1 MSTTTLPPVPPPG
14 PPSVDEREELEAL
27 IKEARRRARR
37 RRSLYA
43 IAAVLATGAAAA
55 GFSGFHGGGSAPR
68 GAPGKSPA
76 GAPQQNR
83 SAPAPRAVRN
93 GPLALVDAATG
104 TRVVLIGA
112 GGRFFRSLPICRPP
126 RCGGLESVAWSPDGK
141 TLAYGTATG
150 PGGQWHPRDGL
161 HLFDLARNKDR
172 RLIPSGNWNWQD
184 LAWSPNGKKL
194 AYVAGAGIYIINLE
208 RPKEITA
215 LRANSTS
222 PSWSPDGELIAYDRF
237 HGKETSGISVSRP
250 DGSHSRRLTR
260 FGAAPAW
267 SPSGNLIAYEV
278 RCGIRLM
285 TQTGRDVTANAVWR
299 CAHIGVPGVPV
310 WSPDGRR
317 IAIAGAK
324 GVFVMN
330 ANGSGLTRIWARPA
344 LRPSWRPVLRG

>member
-1 MSTTTLPPVPPPG
+1 VSTTTLPPVPPPG

-27 IKEARRRARR
+27 IKEARSRARR
-37 RRSLYA
+37 RRALYA
-43 IAAVLATGAAAA
+43 IAAVLAAGSAAA
-55 GFSGFHGGGSAPR
+55 GFSSFHGGGSAPPA
-68 GAPGKSPA
+68 APGESTA
-76 GAPQQNR
+76 GGPQQNR
-83 SAPAPRAVRN
+83 PAPAPRAVRN
-93 GPLALVDAATG
+93 GPLALVDDIG

-126 RCGGLESVAWSPDGK
+126 RCGGLQSIAWSPDGK

-150 PGGQWHPRDGL
+150 PGGRWHPRDGL

-172 RLIPSGNWNWQD
+172 RFIPGANWGLQD

-194 AYVAGAGIYIINLE
+194 AYVAGHAIYIINLE

-222 PSWSPDGELIAYDRF
+222 PSWSPNGKLIAYQ
-237 HGKETSGISVSRP
+237 GKGTWGITVSRP
-250 DGSHSRRLTR
+250 DGSHSRRLSK

-285 TQTGRDVTANAVWR
+285 TQTGKDVTANAVWR
-299 CAHIGVPGVPV
+299 CAHIGVPGAPV

-317 IAIAGAK
+317 IAIGGAQ
-324 GVFVMN
+324 GAFVMN

>member
-1 MSTTTLPPVPPPG
+1 MSTTTVPPVPPPG
-14 PPSVDEREELEAL
+14 PPSVDDREELEAL

-37 RRSLYA
+37 RRALYA
-43 IAAVLATGAAAA
+43 LAAVLAAGSAAA
-55 GFSGFHGGGSAPR
+55 GFSGFDSDGSTPR
-68 GAPGKSPA
+68 GAPGESTA
-76 GAPQQNR
+76 GGPQQNR

-93 GPLALVDAATG
+93 GPLALIDDATG

-112 GGRFFRSLPICRPP
+112 GGRFFGSLPICRPP
-126 RCGGLESVAWSPDGK
+126 RCGGLQSVAWSPDGK

-150 PGGQWHPRDGL
+150 PGGPWRPRDGL

-172 RLIPSGNWNWQD
+172 RFIPGANWGLQD

-194 AYVAGAGIYIINLE
+194 AYVAGAAIYIINLE

-222 PSWSPDGELIAYDRF
+222 PSWSPNGKLIAYQ
-237 HGKETSGISVSRP
+237 GKGTWGITVSRP
-250 DGSHSRRLTR
+250 DGSHSRRLSK

-285 TQTGRDVTANAVWR
+285 TQTGKDVTANAVWR
-299 CAHIGVPGVPV
+299 CAHIGVPGAPV

-317 IAIAGAK
+317 IAIGGAQ
-324 GVFVMN
+324 GAFVMN

-344 LRPSWRPVLRG
+344 LRPSWRPVLG

>member
-14 PPSVDEREELEAL
+14 PSVDEREELEAL

-37 RRSLYA
+37 RRTFYA
-43 IAAVLATGAAAA
+43 IAAVLAAGAAAA

-68 GAPGKSPA
+68 GAPGESTA
-76 GAPQQNR
+76 GGPQQNR
-83 SAPAPRAVRN
+83 PAPAPRAVRN

-126 RCGGLESVAWSPDGK
+126 RCGGLQSVAWSPDGK

-150 PGGQWHPRDGL
+150 PGGPWRPRDGL

-172 RLIPSGNWNWQD
+172 RFIPGANWGLQD

-194 AYVAGAGIYIINLE
+194 AYVAGAAIYIINLE

-215 LRANSTS
+215 LSAHSTS
-222 PSWSPDGELIAYDRF
+222 PSWSPNGKLIAYQ
-237 HGKETSGISVSRP
+237 GKGTWGITVSRP
-250 DGSHSRRLTR
+250 DGSHSRRLSK

-285 TQTGRDVTANAVWR
+285 TQTGKDVTANAVWR
-299 CAHIGVPGVPV
+299 CAHIGVPGAPV

-317 IAIAGAK
+317 IAIGGAK
-324 GVFVMN
+324 GAFVMN

>member
-1 MSTTTLPPVPPPG
+1 MSTTTVPPVAPPG
-14 PPSVDEREELEAL
+14 PPSADEREELEAL

-37 RRSLYA
+37 RRALYA
-43 IAAVLATGAAAA
+43 IAAVLAAGSAAA
-55 GFSGFHGGGSAPR
+55 GFSGFDSGGSAPR
-68 GAPGKSPA
+68 GAPGESTA
-76 GAPQQNR
+76 GGPQLNR

-93 GPLALVDAATG
+93 GPLALIDDATG

-112 GGRFFRSLPICRPP
+112 GGRFFGSLPICRPP
-126 RCGGLESVAWSPDGK
+126 RCGGLQSVAWSPDGK

-150 PGGQWHPRDGL
+150 PGGPWRPRDGL
-161 HLFDLARNKDR
+161 HLFDVARNKDR
-172 RLIPSGNWNWQD
+172 RLIPAENWQD
-184 LAWSPNGKKL
+184 FAWSPNGKKL
-194 AYVAGAGIYIINLE
+194 AYVAGAAIYIINLE

-215 LRANSTS
+215 LSAHSTS
-222 PSWSPDGELIAYDRF
+222 PSWSPNGKLIAYQ
-237 HGKETSGISVSRP
+237 GKGTWGITVSRP
-250 DGSHSRRLTR
+250 DGSHSRRLSK

-285 TQTGRDVTANAVWR
+285 TQTGKDVTANAVWR
-299 CAHIGVPGVPV
+299 CAHIGVPGAPV

>member
-1 MSTTTLPPVPPPG
+1 VSTTTLPPVPPPG

-43 IAAVLATGAAAA
+43 IAAVLAAGSAAA
-55 GFSGFHGGGSAPR
+55 GFSSFHGGGSAPPA
-68 GAPGKSPA
+68 APGESTA
-76 GAPQQNR
+76 GGPQQNR
-83 SAPAPRAVRN
+83 PAPAPRAVRN
-93 GPLALVDAATG
+93 GPLALVDAVSG

-126 RCGGLESVAWSPDGK
+126 RCGGLQSIAWSPDGK

-150 PGGQWHPRDGL
+150 PGGRWHPRDGL

-172 RLIPSGNWNWQD
+172 RFIPGANWGLQD

-194 AYVAGAGIYIINLE
+194 AYVAGHAIYIINLE

-222 PSWSPDGELIAYDRF
+222 PSWSPNGKLIAYQ
-237 HGKETSGISVSRP
+237 GKGTWGITVSRP
-250 DGSHSRRLTR
+250 DGSHLRRLSK

-285 TQTGRDVTANAVWR
+285 TPTGKDVTANAVWK
-299 CAHIGVPGVPV
+299 CAHIGVPGAPV

-317 IAIAGAK
+317 IAIGGAK
-324 GVFVMN
+324 GAFVMN

>member
-1 MSTTTLPPVPPPG
+1 VSTTTVPPVPPPG
-14 PPSVDEREELEAL
+14 PPSVDEPEELEAL
-27 IKEARRRARR
+27 IKEARSRARR
-37 RRSLYA
+37 RRALYV
-43 IAAVLATGAAAA
+43 IAAVLAAGSAAA

-68 GAPGKSPA
+68 GAPGESTA
-76 GAPQQNR
+76 GGHQQNR
-83 SAPAPRAVRN
+83 PAPAPRAVRN

-126 RCGGLESVAWSPDGK
+126 RCGGLQSVAWSPDGK

-150 PGGQWHPRDGL
+150 PGGPWRPRDGL

-172 RLIPSGNWNWQD
+172 RFIPGANWGLQD

-194 AYVAGAGIYIINLE
+194 AYVAGAAIYIVNLE

-215 LRANSTS
+215 LSPHSTS
-222 PSWSPDGELIAYDRF
+222 PTWSPNGKLIAYQ
-237 HGKETSGISVSRP
+237 GKGTWGITVSRP
-250 DGSHSRRLTR
+250 DGSHARRLSK

-285 TQTGRDVTANAVWR
+285 TQTGKDVTANAVWR
-299 CAHIGVPGVPV
+299 CAHIGVPGAPV

-317 IAIAGAK
+317 IAIGGAK
-324 GVFVMN
+324 GAFVMN

-344 LRPSWRPVLRG
+344 LRPSWRPVLG

>member
-14 PPSVDEREELEAL
+14 PSVDEREELEAL

-43 IAAVLATGAAAA
+43 IAAVLAAGSAAA
-55 GFSGFHGGGSAPR
+55 GFSGFDSGGSAPR
-68 GAPGKSPA
+68 GAPGESTA
-76 GAPQQNR
+76 GGPQQNR
-83 SAPAPRAVRN
+83 PAPAPRAVRN

-126 RCGGLESVAWSPDGK
+126 RCGGLQSVAWSPDGK

-150 PGGQWHPRDGL
+150 PGGPWRPRDGL
-161 HLFDLARNKDR
+161 HLFDVARNKDR
-172 RLIPSGNWNWQD
+172 RLIPAENWQD

-194 AYVAGAGIYIINLE
+194 AYVAGAAIYIVNLE

-215 LRANSTS
+215 LSPHSTS
-222 PSWSPDGELIAYDRF
+222 PTWSPNGKLIAYQ
-237 HGKETSGISVSRP
+237 GKGTWGITVSRP
-250 DGSHSRRLTR
+250 DGSHSRRLSK

-285 TQTGRDVTANAVWR
+285 TQTGKDVTANAVWR
-299 CAHIGVPGVPV
+299 CAHIGVPGAPV

-317 IAIAGAK
+317 IAIGGAQ
-324 GVFVMN
+324 GAFVMN

>member
-1 MSTTTLPPVPPPG
+1 MSTTTLPPVPPPD
-14 PPSVDEREELEAL
+14 PPSVEEREELEAL

-43 IAAVLATGAAAA
+43 IAAVLAAGAAAA
-55 GFSGFHGGGSAPR
+55 GFSGFHGGGSTLR
-68 GAPGKSPA
+68 GAPGESTA
-76 GAPQQNR
+76 GGPQQNR
-83 SAPAPRAVRN
+83 PAPAPRGVRN

-126 RCGGLESVAWSPDGK
+126 RCGGLQSVAWSPDGK
-141 TLAYGTATG
+141 TLAYGTWTG
-150 PGGQWHPRDGL
+150 PGGPWHPRDGL

-172 RLIPSGNWNWQD
+172 RLIRGAWWDWQD

-194 AYVAGAGIYIINLE
+194 AYVVGAAIHIINLE

-215 LRANSTS
+215 LRAHSAS
-222 PSWSPDGELIAYDRF
+222 PSWSPNGKLIAYDRF
-237 HGKETSGISVSRP
+237 YGKGGIFVSRP
-250 DGSHSRRLTR
+250 DGSHSRRLSK

-278 RCGIRLM
+278 RECGIRLM
-285 TQTGRDVTANAVWR
+285 TQTGKDVTANAVWK
-299 CAHIGVPGVPV
+299 CAHIGVPGAPV

-344 LRPSWRPVLRG
+344 LRPSWRPVPRG

>member
-43 IAAVLATGAAAA
+43 IAAVLAAGSAAA
-55 GFSGFHGGGSAPR
+55 GFSGFHGGGSTLR
-68 GAPGKSPA
+68 GAPGESAA
-76 GAPQQNR
+76 GRSHQNGP
-83 SAPAPRAVRN
+83 APAPRAVRN

-112 GGRFFRSLPICRPP
+112 GGHFFRSLPICRPP
-126 RCGGLESVAWSPDGK
+126 RCGGLQSVAWSPNGK

-161 HLFDLARNKDR
+161 HLFDLARNKER
-172 RLIPSGNWNWQD
+172 RFIQGANWGLQD

-194 AYVAGAGIYIINLE
+194 AYVAQHAIYIINLE
-208 RPKEITA
+208 RPKELTA
-215 LRANSTS
+215 LSANSTS
-222 PSWSPDGELIAYDRF
+222 PSWSPNGKLIAYQ
-237 HGKETSGISVSRP
+237 GKGTWGITVSHP
-250 DGSHSRRLTR
+250 DGSHSRRLSK

-278 RCGIRLM
+278 SCGIRLM
-285 TQTGRDVTANAVWR
+285 TPTGKDVTANAVWK
-299 CAHIGVPGVPV
+299 CAHIGVPGAPV

-317 IAIAGAK
+317 IAIGGAK
-324 GVFVMN
+324 GAFVMN

>member
-1 MSTTTLPPVPPPG
+1 VSTTTLPPVPPPG
-14 PPSVDEREELEAL
+14 PPGVDEREELEAL

-43 IAAVLATGAAAA
+43 IAAVLAAGSAAA
-55 GFSGFHGGGSAPR
+55 GFSSFHGGGSAPPA
-68 GAPGKSPA
+68 APGESTA
-76 GAPQQNR
+76 GGPQQNR
-83 SAPAPRAVRN
+83 PAPAPRAVRN
-93 GPLALVDAATG
+93 GPLALVDAVSG

-126 RCGGLESVAWSPDGK
+126 RCGGLQSIAWSPDGK

-150 PGGQWHPRDGL
+150 PGGRWHPRDGL

-172 RLIPSGNWNWQD
+172 RFIPGANWGLQD

-194 AYVAGAGIYIINLE
+194 AYVAGHAIYIINLE

-222 PSWSPDGELIAYDRF
+222 PSWSPNGKLIAYQ
-237 HGKETSGISVSRP
+237 GKGTWGITVSRP
-250 DGSHSRRLTR
+250 DGSHSRRLSK

-285 TQTGRDVTANAVWR
+285 TPTGKDVTANAVWK
-299 CAHIGVPGVPV
+299 CAHIGVPGAPV

-317 IAIAGAK
+317 IAIGGAK
-324 GVFVMN
+324 GAFVMN

>member
-1 MSTTTLPPVPPPG
+1 VSTTTLPPVPPPG

-43 IAAVLATGAAAA
+43 IAAVLAAGSAAA
-55 GFSGFHGGGSAPR
+55 GFSGFHGGGSTLR
-68 GAPGKSPA
+68 GAPEESTA
-76 GAPQQNR
+76 GGPQQNR
-83 SAPAPRAVRN
+83 PAPAPRAVRN

-112 GGRFFRSLPICRPP
+112 GGGFFRSLPICRPP
-126 RCGGLESVAWSPDGK
+126 RCGGLQSVAWSPDGK

-172 RLIPSGNWNWQD
+172 RFIPGANWGLQD

-194 AYVAGAGIYIINLE
+194 AYVAGHAIYIINLE

-222 PSWSPDGELIAYDRF
+222 PSWSPNGKLIAYQ
-237 HGKETSGISVSRP
+237 GKGWGITVSRP
-250 DGSHSRRLTR
+250 DGSHSRRLSK

-285 TQTGRDVTANAVWR
+285 TQTGKDVTPNAVWR
-299 CAHIGVPGVPV
+299 CAHIGVPGAPV

-317 IAIAGAK
+317 IAIGGAK
-324 GVFVMN
+324 GAFVMN

>member
-1 MSTTTLPPVPPPG
+1 VSTTTLPPVPPPG

-43 IAAVLATGAAAA
+43 IAAVLAAGAAAA
-55 GFSGFHGGGSAPR
+55 GFSGFHGGGSTLR
-68 GAPGKSPA
+68 GAPGESTA
-76 GAPQQNR
+76 GGPQQNR
-83 SAPAPRAVRN
+83 PAPAPRAVRN
-93 GPLALVDAATG
+93 GPLALVDAVTG
-104 TRVVLIGA
+104 TRVILIGA
-112 GGRFFRSLPICRPP
+112 GGRFLKSLPICRPP
-126 RCGGLESVAWSPDGK
+126 RCGGLQSVAWSPDGK

-150 PGGQWHPRDGL
+150 PGGPWRPRRDGL

-172 RLIPSGNWNWQD
+172 RFIPGANWGLQD

-194 AYVAGAGIYIINLE
+194 AYVAGAAIYIINLE

-215 LRANSTS
+215 LIANSTS
-222 PSWSPDGELIAYDRF
+222 PSWSPNGKLIAYQ
-237 HGKETSGISVSRP
+237 GKGTWGITVSRP
-250 DGSHSRRLTR
+250 DGSHPRRLSK

-285 TQTGRDVTANAVWR
+285 TQTGKDVTANAVWR
-299 CAHIGVPGVPV
+299 CAHIGVPGAPV

-317 IAIAGAK
+317 IAIGGAK
-324 GVFVMN
+324 GAFVMN

>member
-1 MSTTTLPPVPPPG
+1 MSTTTVPPVPPPG

-37 RRSLYA
+37 RRALYA
-43 IAAVLATGAAAA
+43 IAAVLAAGSAAA
-55 GFSGFHGGGSAPR
+55 GFSGFDSGGSAPR
-68 GAPGKSPA
+68 GAPGESTA
-76 GAPQQNR
+76 GGPQLNR

-93 GPLALVDAATG
+93 GPLALIDDATG

-112 GGRFFRSLPICRPP
+112 GGRFFGSLPICRPP
-126 RCGGLESVAWSPDGK
+126 RCGGLQSVAWSPDGK

-150 PGGQWHPRDGL
+150 PGGPWRPRDGL
-161 HLFDLARNKDR
+161 HLFDVARNKDR
-172 RLIPSGNWNWQD
+172 RLIPAENWQD

-194 AYVAGAGIYIINLE
+194 AYVAGAAIYIINLE

-222 PSWSPDGELIAYDRF
+222 PSWSPNGKLIAYDRF
-237 HGKETSGISVSRP
+237 HGKGTWGISVSRP
-250 DGSHSRRLTR
+250 DGSHSRRLSK

-285 TQTGRDVTANAVWR
+285 TQTGKDVTANAVWR
-299 CAHIGVPGVPV
+299 CAHIGVPGAPV

>member
-1 MSTTTLPPVPPPG
+1 VSTTTLPPVPPPG

-43 IAAVLATGAAAA
+43 IAAVLAAGSAAA
-55 GFSGFHGGGSAPR
+55 GFSGFHGGGSAPPGAR
-68 GAPGKSPA
+68 GESTA
-76 GAPQQNR
+76 GGPQQNR
-83 SAPAPRAVRN
+83 PAPAPRAVRN

-126 RCGGLESVAWSPDGK
+126 RCGGLQSVAWSPDGK

-150 PGGQWHPRDGL
+150 PGGPWRPRDGL

-172 RLIPSGNWNWQD
+172 RFIPGANWGLQD

-194 AYVAGAGIYIINLE
+194 AYVAGAAIYIINLE

-222 PSWSPDGELIAYDRF
+222 PSWSPNGKLIAYQ
-237 HGKETSGISVSRP
+237 GKGTWGITVSRP
-250 DGSHSRRLTR
+250 DGSHSRRLSK

-285 TQTGRDVTANAVWR
+285 TQTGKDVTANAVWR
-299 CAHIGVPGVPV
+299 CAHIGVPGAPV

-317 IAIAGAK
+317 IAIGGAK
-324 GVFVMN
+324 GAFVMN

-344 LRPSWRPVLRG
+344 LRPSWRPALRG